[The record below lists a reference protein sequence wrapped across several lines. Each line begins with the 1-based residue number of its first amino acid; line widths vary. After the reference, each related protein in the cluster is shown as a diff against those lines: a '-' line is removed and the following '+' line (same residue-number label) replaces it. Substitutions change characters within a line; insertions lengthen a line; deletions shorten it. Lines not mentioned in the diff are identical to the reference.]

1 MSGALSPWRVTRVL
15 PVIVGESL
23 DGYVARVAA
32 AHHMP
37 RMAQI
42 TEVTGDIQ
50 SHRPNASFC
59 DDTGLEILADCL
71 GISPGSARLHSP
83 LSSPDTE
90 LLNFFGTLVPRDAL
104 QFSYRR
110 FSPQSLSMS
119 AHHRGLWQLRQLP
132 ICTETWEYLEER
144 CPNPSCRRRQVW
156 RRAAGIDLCD
166 YCAEPLTRAQAT
178 PVPESLREGL
188 AMLIGLIHHDTD
200 RRRIARR
207 HLPPDLSDL
216 GGGHLLE
223 LACVL
228 APVMDRRVA
237 SLLNSRSLCLDSA
250 RNVVVP
256 ALAATWTF
264 LAGWPGAIEQHVA
277 KKLNIGGSEKG
288 GSTRKAFY
296 QVLCD
301 RTDPRLSPA
310 VQKVLSQLVERC
322 RTARSRGVTIAEM
335 TRLTGADRPTLFE
348 MRKAGKLPSFLALD
362 GIRLQVLVAHEIVAP
377 LLAQNKP
384 RLRLVHAGEMLGVP
398 TYAIREMVH
407 LGLVTAAPVPPG
419 RGDYLQ
425 LAVYRDSLQ
434 VFQSRLSRRLAQAT
448 GGDSVSL
455 AEAMRKIGGRPKP
468 WAMVLKAIVN
478 GELRASANEGEAPL
492 VQRIT
497 FELDEL
503 PSLRRF
509 QHSGSMDWSDCI
521 VTKSDLAEMMN
532 INPSRFSRHSE
543 FLLGPGP
550 ALREVTMDTA
560 RRLAQTY
567 ICTGEMSGKLRLYR
581 RAVGNF
587 ARAHRVKPQAT
598 GLFRRAEAEKLIP
611 GLLGS

>member
-15 PVIVGESL
+15 PLIAGESL

-50 SHRPNASFC
+50 SHRPHASFC

-83 LSSPDTE
+83 LSSPDTQ
-90 LLNFFGTLVPRDAL
+90 LLNLFGTLVPRNAL

-110 FSPQSLSMS
+110 FSPQALSMS
-119 AHHRGLWQLRQLP
+119 AHHRGLWQLRHLP

-144 CPNPSCRRRQVW
+144 CPNTSCRRRQVW

-166 YCAEPLTRAQAT
+166 YCAEPLTRAEAT
-178 PVPESLREGL
+178 LVPESLRESL
-188 AMLIGLIHHDTD
+188 TMLIGLIHHDTD

-223 LACVL
+223 LAGVL
-228 APVMDRRVA
+228 APVIDRRVA
-237 SLLNSRSLCLDSA
+237 SSLNGRSLCLDTA
-250 RNVVVP
+250 RNLIVP
-256 ALAATWTF
+256 ALAGTWPF

-277 KKLNIGGSEKG
+277 EKLNMGGIEKG

-301 RTDPRLSPA
+301 RNDPKLSPA
-310 VQKVLSQLVERC
+310 VQKVLSRLFERC
-322 RTARSRGVTIAEM
+322 RAARLRGVTIAEM
-335 TRLTGADRPTLFE
+335 TKLTGADRPTLFE

-362 GIRLQVLVAHEIVAP
+362 GIRLQVLVAHETVAP

-384 RLRLVHAGEMLGVP
+384 RVRLAHAGEMLGLP

-434 VFQSRLSRRLAQAT
+434 AFQAKLSRRLAPAAS
-448 GGDSVSL
+448 GDPVSL
-455 AEAMRKIGGRPKP
+455 AEAMRNIGGRPKP
-468 WAMVLKAIVN
+468 WAMVLKAIVDGDLQATAN
-478 GELRASANEGEAPL
+478 DGEDPL
-492 VQRIT
+492 IQRIA
-497 FELDEL
+497 FEPDQL
-503 PSLRRF
+503 PSLRCF
-509 QHSGSMDWSDCI
+509 QHNSSMDWSDCI

-532 INPSRFSRHSE
+532 IKASRFSRHSE
-543 FLLGPGP
+543 FLLGPGS

-560 RRLAQTY
+560 QRLARTY
-567 ICTGEMSGKLRLYR
+567 ICTREMSGKLRLYR

-587 ARAHRVKPQAT
+587 AKKHGVKPQET
-598 GLFRRAEAEKLIP
+598 GLFRRAEVEKLIP
-611 GLLGS
+611 RLLGN